1 MRRRGFRG
9 NPLRGGGR
17 PNVPPALRQANML
30 FGSGNYLA
38 AAQSFERL
46 AQRAEMR
53 GGPNAGRFA
62 LRAGEAWV
70 MAGDVPSGMAHIH
83 KGLNALIAAGNLA
96 ALARIG
102 PRIVRE
108 LTERGLT
115 AEAGRV
121 TDLIRLHLPD
131 FSAAPSAPGPAGRA
145 ALPTHCPGCGAPLRP
160 DEVEWLDASTAECD
174 YCGSLI
180 QADR

>member
-1 MRRRGFRG
+1 MRQRGFRR
-9 NPLRGGGR
+9 NLLRGGGR

-38 AAQSFERL
+38 AAQAFERL

-70 MAGDVPSGMAHIH
+70 MAGDLQTGMARV
-83 KGLNALIAAGNLA
+83 KDGLSALLAAGNLA
-96 ALARIG
+96 ALSRIG
-102 PRIVRE
+102 ARVVRE
-108 LTERGLT
+108 LTGRGLT
-115 AEAGRV
+115 GEAADV
-121 TDLIRLHLPD
+121 TDMLDQYIPG
-131 FSAAPSAPGPAGRA
+131 FAAAPSAPGPAGRA
-145 ALPTHCPGCGAPLRP
+145 ALPTHCPSCGAPLRP
-160 DEVEWLDASTAECD
+160 DEVEWLDAVTAECD

-180 QADR
+180 QGE